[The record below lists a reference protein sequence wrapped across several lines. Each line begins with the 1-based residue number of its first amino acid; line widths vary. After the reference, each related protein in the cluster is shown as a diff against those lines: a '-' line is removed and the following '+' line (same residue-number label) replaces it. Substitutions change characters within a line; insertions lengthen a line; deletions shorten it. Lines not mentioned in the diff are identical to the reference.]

1 MFNEM
6 NGSQE
11 GFGAFGQASSTS
23 DLVIPSLEGFAG
35 ELAFEDVAAL
45 GLSKIEGADTLGI
58 PLVGRIEANAT
69 PPAISSVTPAANESF
84 CSSPWATPYRFG
96 MKERASQPVRST
108 VCYDQSFFM

>member
-6 NGSQE
+6 NSPQE
-11 GFGAFGQASSTS
+11 GFGAFEQASSTS

-58 PLVGRIEANAT
+58 PLVGRVEADAT
-69 PPAISSVTPAANESF
+69 SPSARSMTSAPSTPF
-84 CSSPWATPYRFG
+84 PTPTEEPTYQFG
-96 MKERASQPVRST
+96 MKERALQPVRST